1 MAPTAPNSV
10 LEVHPFMIDRET
22 GLWIYNKMNEIRDFE
37 ETAWTLFTENK
48 LRGSVH
54 LYTGEEAVAASVCAQ
69 LTDEDYI
76 ASTHRGHGHCI
87 AKGAELDRAL
97 AELMGKATGYCKGRS
112 GSMHIAD
119 FSKGNL
125 GANAIVGGGIPI
137 ATGGGLA
144 IKMQNR
150 KNVSVAFFG
159 DGASNQGTFH
169 ESINLAAVWKLP
181 VIYVCENNQFG
192 MTVPTWQSTS
202 VENIADRAA
211 GYGIP
216 GEVVDGNDVC
226 AVYEAFARAK
236 ERALKG
242 EGPTLLECKTYRWRG
257 HWTGDP
263 EPYRTREEVE
273 EWKEKRDPIK
283 LFRAYLTRHK
293 LATKQE
299 LDDIEAAAA
308 KKMEAARPQFQHGGK
323 PDVDLVLTTQE
334 IINMIKESGIQLPQL
349 DLEAPDLPFGL
360 GSGAGT
366 IYGTTGGVAE
376 AVVRHC
382 MPDKS
387 RNTLRALEYSP
398 LRGNE
403 SIREATI
410 PVGDREIKLAVVHGL
425 INAQKLL
432 KEIDEGTAYYDLI
445 EVMTCPNGCV
455 GGAGQPYGLKA
466 KKQARSAGLYATDR
480 SAPFKRAE
488 YNPGVTSILEKL
500 THEQRHE
507 LLHVSYQK

>member
-1 MAPTAPNSV
+1 
-10 LEVHPFMIDRET
+10 MIDKER

-87 AKGAELDRAL
+87 AKGAELDKAL

-144 IKMQNR
+144 IKMQKR
-150 KNVSVAFFG
+150 PNVSVAFFG

-169 ESINLAAVWKLP
+169 ESINMAAVWKLP

-192 MTVPTWQSTS
+192 MTVPVWQSTS
-202 VENIADRAA
+202 VENISDRAA
-211 GYGIP
+211 GYGIV
-216 GEVVDGNDVC
+216 GETVEGNDVA

-236 ERALKG
+236 ARALAG

-263 EPYRTREEVE
+263 EVYRTREDVE
-273 EWKEKRDPIK
+273 WWKENKDPIK
-283 LFRAYLTRHK
+283 LFRAYLTKNK
-293 LATKQE
+293 LVTKKE
-299 LDDIEAAAA
+299 LDEIEAAAA
-308 KKMEAARPQFQHGGK
+308 DKMSKAVDFAMNSPE
-323 PDVDLVLTTQE
+323 PD
-334 IINMIKESGIQLPQL
+334 P
-349 DLEAPDLPFGL
+349 A
-360 GSGAGT
+360 
-366 IYGTTGGVAE
+366 
-376 AVVRHC
+376 
-382 MPDKS
+382 
-387 RNTLRALEYSP
+387 
-398 LRGNE
+398 
-403 SIREATI
+403 
-410 PVGDREIKLAVVHGL
+410 HGL
-425 INAQKLL
+425 
-432 KEIDEGTAYYDLI
+432 DDVFYEG
-445 EVMTCPNGCV
+445 
-455 GGAGQPYGLKA
+455 
-466 KKQARSAGLYATDR
+466 
-480 SAPFKRAE
+480 
-488 YNPGVTSILEKL
+488 
-500 THEQRHE
+500 
-507 LLHVSYQK
+507 